1 MNLAA
6 SHGSLT
12 VAVRTARAAR
22 QWRACTVVVLTLG
35 AITCAYWQRAALQG
49 QFGLPAVILQEASQR
64 ESGRPAFDHSVF
76 DLLLRKHVD
85 PSGWVDY
92 EGLRRDAT
100 RLDTYIASLAGAPF
114 DDLGRDE
121 KLALLINAYNA
132 FTLRLILDHFPIASI
147 KDIPASK
154 RWKDKRWHIGSLV
167 LSLDQIEHE
176 QIRPRFKEPRV
187 HFALVCAA
195 IGCPKL
201 RNEAYR
207 AEAIDRQLEDQTRYA
222 HEHRRWFRF
231 EPETKSVHLSKLYD
245 WYGGDFKQAAGSVVA
260 FAARYSPPLA
270 RAMKSGGKPRIRWLD
285 YDWKLNDKRNAP

>member
-1 MNLAA
+1 MNPAA
-6 SHGSLT
+6 PHGSLT
-12 VAVRTARAAR
+12 VPVRTAPAAR
-22 QWRACTVVVLTLG
+22 PWRACTAVVLTLG
-35 AITCAYWQRAALQG
+35 AITCAYWQRSALLG
-49 QFGLPAVILQEASQR
+49 LFGFPAVTPKEAYQR
-64 ESGRPAFDHSVF
+64 ESDGPAFDHSGF
-76 DLLLRKHVD
+76 DSLLRKYVD
-85 PSGWVDY
+85 PDGWVDY
-92 EGLRRDAT
+92 EGMRSDAT
-100 RLDTYIASLAGAPF
+100 MLDTYIASLTKTSF
-114 DDLGRDE
+114 DILGRDE

-132 FTLRLILDHFPIASI
+132 FTLRLILDHFPIESI

-176 QIRPRFKEPRV
+176 RLRPKFTDPRV

-201 RNEAYR
+201 RNEAYS

-231 EPETKSVHLSKLYD
+231 EPGTDTVHLSKLYD
-245 WYGGDFKQAAGSVVA
+245 WYGGDFKQAAGSAAA

-270 RAMKSGGKPRIRWLD
+270 QALKSGRKPRIRWLD
-285 YDWKLNDKRNAP
+285 YDWALNDKSNAP